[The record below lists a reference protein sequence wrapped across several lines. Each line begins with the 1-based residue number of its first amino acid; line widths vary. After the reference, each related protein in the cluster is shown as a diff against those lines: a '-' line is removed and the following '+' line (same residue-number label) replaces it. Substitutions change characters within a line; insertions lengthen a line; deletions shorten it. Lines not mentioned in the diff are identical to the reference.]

1 MLAAKAA
8 AAGMAVEEMA
18 LQQSEGYSTY
28 VVSLSSARR
37 RVGGAAAGWRLLVGV
52 LVVAALPAL
61 RA

>member
-1 MLAAKAA
+1 
-8 AAGMAVEEMA
+8 MAVEEMA

-28 VVSLSSARR
+28 VVSLSSARW
-37 RVGGAAAGWRLLVGV
+37 RVGGAAAGWRLLVGA